1 MKKVL
6 FALALGALT
15 ATPALLAA
23 SAPYG
28 QDHDYYDH
36 DRGHDHDHDHDHD
49 RDRERDHDR
58 DHDRDRDHDHD
69 RERYER
75 EREHHEEHYD
85 RRDYV
90 IVHDRGMHEGWYHR
104 GGYVPVEYRD
114 RRYVVEDWRVYNL
127 APPPPE
133 HQWVRSDTGEFLL
146 VAAATGIITDIIINS
161 H

>member
-6 FALALGALT
+6 FALTLGAVMI
-15 ATPALLAA
+15 APALMAA
-23 SAPYG
+23 PAPYG
-28 QDHDYYDH
+28 QDRDYYDH
-36 DRGHDHDHDHDHD
+36 DHGQ
-49 RDRERDHDR
+49 DR
-58 DHDRDRDHDHD
+58 DHDRDRDHEHDRDRDRDRDHD
-69 RERYER
+69 RDHDHDRDRYEH
-75 EREHHEEHYD
+75 ERHDDHYD
-85 RRDYV
+85 RREYV

-114 RRYVVEDWRVYNL
+114 SRYVVEDWRTYNL
-127 APPPPE
+127 APPPRD